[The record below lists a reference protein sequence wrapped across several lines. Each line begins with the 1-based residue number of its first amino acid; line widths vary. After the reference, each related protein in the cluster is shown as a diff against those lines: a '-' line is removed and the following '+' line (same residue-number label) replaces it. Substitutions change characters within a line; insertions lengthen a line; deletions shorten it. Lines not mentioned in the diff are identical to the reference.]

1 MFSAND
7 CYPAMQE
14 RHLKGNIITEE
25 QVFFGTL
32 SIADKRIARIEKQGE
47 MRLDANWITPGF
59 IDVHT
64 HGIGPYGA
72 DVPQGPLGMATFAP
86 PTGLTGVCPT
96 LAADTPENLL
106 AFTKEVRELVKSPNP
121 QITKILGSHLEGP
134 FIDFKHKGGMD
145 ERFVRGADLEE
156 ARRLLDAADGTLK
169 LMTISP
175 ELDGAE
181 AVISLMTQ
189 AGVTVSMGH
198 TGCSKEQKDM
208 AVAAGAT
215 QVCHLF
221 DTFDG
226 RRVEHGVSKPCLADC
241 VLIDDRLQ
249 KELICDGIHVP
260 QDLITL
266 AHRVAGA
273 EHLIAITDSLAG
285 AGLPTGA
292 TFPMEGGR
300 MMFMSDVA
308 RLVDNPE
315 CIVGSCLTM
324 DKVFCNLITRFG
336 FTPVE
341 AAMMTAT
348 NPAKCCH
355 EDHVRGLLKVGFFA
369 DIAVVSPEFDV
380 LETILEGNTIYSR

>member
-1 MFSAND
+1 LRI
-7 CYPAMQE
+7 E
-14 RHLKGNIITEE
+14 
-25 QVFFGTL
+25 
-32 SIADKRIARIEKQGE
+32 DKRIAHSEKQGGV
-47 MRLDANWITPGF
+47 RPDANWITPGF

-64 HGIGPYGA
+64 HGIGPHGA

-106 AFTKEVRELVKSPNP
+106 AFAKEVCELTKSPNP

-134 FIDFKHKGGMD
+134 FIDFAHKGGMD
-145 ERFVRGADLEE
+145 ERFVRDADLDE
-156 ARRLLDAADGTLK
+156 ARQLLEAADGTLK

-175 ELDGAE
+175 EVDGAE

-226 RRVEHGVSKPCLADC
+226 RHVEHGVSKPCLADC
-241 VLIDDRLQ
+241 VLIDDRLM
-249 KELICDGIHVP
+249 KEIICDGIHVP
-260 QDLITL
+260 QELVTL
-266 AHRVAGA
+266 AHRAAGA
-273 EHLIAITDSLAG
+273 AHLIAITDSLAG
-285 AGLPTGA
+285 AGLPSGS
-292 TFPMEGGR
+292 TFPMADGR
-300 MMFMSDVA
+300 MMVMTDVA
-308 RLVDNPE
+308 RLADNPDS
-315 CIVGSCLTM
+315 IVGSCLTM
-324 DKVFCNLITRFG
+324 DKVFRNLITRFG

-355 EDHVRGLLKVGFFA
+355 EEHVRGSLKIGLFA
-369 DIAVVSPEFDV
+369 DIAVISPEFDV
-380 LETILEGNTIYSR
+380 EETILEGNTIYSR

>member
-1 MFSAND
+1 
-7 CYPAMQE
+7 MQK
-14 RHLKGNIITEE
+14 RTLIGNIITEE

-32 SIADKRIARIEKQGE
+32 NIADKRIAHIEKQGE
-47 MRLDANWITPGF
+47 MRSDANWITPGF

-64 HGIGPYGA
+64 HGIGPYSADSGQGA
-72 DVPQGPLGMATFAP
+72 QGMATFAS

-96 LAADTPENLL
+96 LAADTSERLL
-106 AFTKEVRELVKSPNP
+106 AFVKEVGELAKSPNP
-121 QITKILGSHLEGP
+121 NIPKILGSHLEGP
-134 FIDFKHKGGMD
+134 FIDFAHKGGMD
-145 ERFVRGADLEE
+145 KRLVRSVDFEE
-156 ARRLLDAADGTLK
+156 AHRLLDAADGTLK

-175 ELDGAE
+175 EVDGAE
-181 AVISLMTQ
+181 SVITLMSR
-189 AGVTVSMGH
+189 AGVTVSIGH

-208 AVAAGAT
+208 AVSAGAT

-226 RRVEHGVSKPCLADC
+226 RVVEHGVSKPCLADC

-266 AHRVAGA
+266 AHRAAGS

-285 AGLPTGA
+285 AGLPAGS
-292 TFPMEGGR
+292 TFPMTDGR

-315 CIVGSCLTM
+315 SIVGSCLTM
-324 DKVFCNLITRFG
+324 DKVFRNLITRFG

-348 NPAKCCH
+348 NSAKSCH
-355 EDHVRGLLKVGFFA
+355 EDHVRGSLKVGLFA
-369 DIAVVSPEFDV
+369 DIAIVSPEFNV
-380 LETILEGNTIYSR
+380 EETILEGNTIYAK

>member
-1 MFSAND
+1 MLN
-7 CYPAMQE
+7 
-14 RHLKGNIITEE
+14 RILKGNIITEE
-25 QVFFGTL
+25 QAFFGTL
-32 SIADKRIARIEKQGE
+32 RIEDKRIANVEKQGE
-47 MRLDANWITPGF
+47 LQSEANWITPGF

-64 HGIGPYGA
+64 HGIGPYTAVSGEGA
-72 DVPQGPLGMATFAP
+72 QGMATFAP

-96 LAADTPENLL
+96 LAAESPEKLL
-106 AFTKEVRELVKSPNP
+106 AFVKEVAELVKSPDPN
-121 QITKILGSHLEGP
+121 ITKIIGSHLEGP
-134 FIDFKHKGGMD
+134 FIDYTHRGGMD
-145 ERFVRGADLEE
+145 KRLVRGVDLEE
-156 ARRLLDAADGTLK
+156 ARFLLDAADGTLK

-175 ELDGAE
+175 EVDGAE
-181 AVISLMTQ
+181 SVITLMSR
-189 AGVTVSMGH
+189 AGVTVSIGH

-208 AVAAGAT
+208 AVSAGAT

-226 RRVEHGVSKPCLADC
+226 RVVEHGVSKPCLADC

-260 QDLITL
+260 QNLITL
-266 AHRVAGA
+266 AHRAAGA

-285 AGLPTGA
+285 AGLPPGS
-292 TFPMEGGR
+292 TFPMTDGR

-324 DKVFCNLITRFG
+324 DKVFRNLITRFG

-348 NPAKCCH
+348 NPAKSCH
-355 EDHVRGLLKVGFFA
+355 EEHIRGSLKVGLFA
-369 DIAVVSPEFDV
+369 DIVVVSPEFDV
-380 LETILEGNTIYSR
+380 EETILEGNTIYSK

>member
-1 MFSAND
+1 MLN
-7 CYPAMQE
+7 
-14 RHLKGNIITEE
+14 RILKGNIITEE
-25 QVFFGTL
+25 QAFFGTL
-32 SIADKRIARIEKQGE
+32 RIEDKRIANVEKQGE
-47 MRLDANWITPGF
+47 LQSEANWITPGF

-64 HGIGPYGA
+64 HGIGPYTAVSGEGA
-72 DVPQGPLGMATFAP
+72 KGMATFAP
-86 PTGLTGVCPT
+86 STGLTGVCPT
-96 LAADTPENLL
+96 LAAESPERLL
-106 AFTKEVRELVKSPNP
+106 AFVKEVAELAKSPDPN
-121 QITKILGSHLEGP
+121 ITKIIGSHLEGP
-134 FIDFKHKGGMD
+134 FIDYTHRGGMD
-145 ERFVRGADLEE
+145 KRLVRGVDLEE
-156 ARRLLDAADGTLK
+156 ARFLLDAADGTLK

-175 ELDGAE
+175 EVDGAE
-181 AVISLMTQ
+181 SVITLMSR
-189 AGVTVSMGH
+189 AGVTVSIGH

-208 AVAAGAT
+208 AVSAGAT

-226 RRVEHGVSKPCLADC
+226 RVVEHGVSKPCLADC

-260 QDLITL
+260 QNLITL
-266 AHRVAGA
+266 AHRAAGA

-285 AGLPTGA
+285 AGLPPGS
-292 TFPMEGGR
+292 TFPMTDGR

-324 DKVFCNLITRFG
+324 DKVFRNLITRFG

-348 NPAKCCH
+348 NPAKSCH
-355 EDHVRGLLKVGFFA
+355 EEHIRGSLKVGLFA
-369 DIAVVSPEFDV
+369 DIVVVSPEFDV
-380 LETILEGNTIYSR
+380 EETILEGNTIYSK